1 MPKKNNFNILI
12 YKKALDFS
20 YNFYQLKFRKGI
32 KFPYFTYLSSVSNL
46 VIENNGSTEEAVASL
61 LHDIFENE
69 NGLKKAA
76 TIKSKFGDFKV
87 RVSNQINALQRR
99 ANKIIKVV
107 NPPELKL
114 HIFNE
119 SDYKDKKIPL
129 AQSQWEMNIVI
140 EKKPD
145 NWEK

>member
-1 MPKKNNFNILI
+1 MR
-12 YKKALDFS
+12 LD
-20 YNFYQLKFRKGI
+20 
-32 KFPYFTYLSSVSNL
+32 
-46 VIENNGSTEEAVASL
+46 
-61 LHDIFENE
+61 
-69 NGLKKAA
+69 
-76 TIKSKFGDFKV
+76 
-87 RVSNQINALQRR
+87 NQINALQRR

-140 EKKPD
+140 E
-145 NWEK
+145 EKRL

>member
-1 MPKKNNFNILI
+1 MGLDREIE
-12 YKKALDFS
+12 ALRRRV
-20 YNFYQLKFRKGI
+20 QKI
-32 KFPYFTYLSSVSNL
+32 
-46 VIENNGSTEEAVASL
+46 A
-61 LHDIFENE
+61 
-69 NGLKKAA
+69 
-76 TIKSKFGDFKV
+76 KV
-87 RVSNQINALQRR
+87 E
-99 ANKIIKVV
+99 

-114 HIFNE
+114 NIFNE

>member
-1 MPKKNNFNILI
+1 MR
-12 YKKALDFS
+12 LD
-20 YNFYQLKFRKGI
+20 
-32 KFPYFTYLSSVSNL
+32 
-46 VIENNGSTEEAVASL
+46 A
-61 LHDIFENE
+61 
-69 NGLKKAA
+69 
-76 TIKSKFGDFKV
+76 
-87 RVSNQINALQRR
+87 QINALQRR

>member
-1 MPKKNNFNILI
+1 MR
-12 YKKALDFS
+12 LD
-20 YNFYQLKFRKGI
+20 
-32 KFPYFTYLSSVSNL
+32 
-46 VIENNGSTEEAVASL
+46 A
-61 LHDIFENE
+61 
-69 NGLKKAA
+69 
-76 TIKSKFGDFKV
+76 
-87 RVSNQINALQRR
+87 QISALQRR

>member
-1 MPKKNNFNILI
+1 MR
-12 YKKALDFS
+12 LD
-20 YNFYQLKFRKGI
+20 
-32 KFPYFTYLSSVSNL
+32 
-46 VIENNGSTEEAVASL
+46 A
-61 LHDIFENE
+61 
-69 NGLKKAA
+69 
-76 TIKSKFGDFKV
+76 
-87 RVSNQINALQRR
+87 QINALQRR

-119 SDYKDKKIPL
+119 SDYKNKKIPL